1 MLNLF
6 LICLVLV
13 FIIDISGF
21 VDEMKR
27 LIWKWVFGGKREYRD
42 FDLKPIS
49 CSLCCVWW
57 AGILYLCF
65 TGFSWP
71 MVAYVALLSYLT
83 PIFKDAMVFVKD
95 LLIEIINELYYLFK
109 L

>member
-1 MLNLF
+1 MLNLL
-6 LICLVLV
+6 LISLILV

-27 LIWKWVFGGKREYRD
+27 LVWKWVFGNKKEYRD
-42 FDLKPIS
+42 FDLKPFT
-49 CSLCCVWW
+49 CSLCATWW

-65 TGFSWP
+65 TGFSWE

-83 PIFKDAMVFVKD
+83 PIMKDMMIFVKD
-95 LLIEIINELYYLFK
+95 LMIKIIDELYYIFK
-109 L
+109 V